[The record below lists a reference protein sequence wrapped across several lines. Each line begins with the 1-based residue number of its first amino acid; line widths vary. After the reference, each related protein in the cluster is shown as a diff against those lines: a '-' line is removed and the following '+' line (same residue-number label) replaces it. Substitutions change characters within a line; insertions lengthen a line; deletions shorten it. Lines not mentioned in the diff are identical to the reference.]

1 MKELPKTGDVVI
13 STAGHDAGDALAVI
27 AIVSE
32 TYVLLADG
40 IKRTADSPKLK
51 KIKHIRLV
59 GHSDRLSYEL
69 SRGITDNKTLSAEIA
84 AVDNGGS
91 NV

>member
-1 MKELPKTGDVVI
+1 MKELPDIGDIVV

-27 AIVSE
+27 AVVSN

-40 IKRTADSPKLK
+40 IKRTADNPKLK
-51 KIKHIRLV
+51 KIKHIRLI
-59 GHSDRLSYEL
+59 GRSDRLCEEL